1 MKSKTLRDYVED
13 GRYTIVASSCSTAKE
28 IQRLYP
34 KAIVT
39 HGRAD
44 GIGGKK
50 ILIDTSVSKQPTVLG
65 ALPQFKTE
73 DIAIETFTYDF
84 IHNIIDTEISE
95 SKEIDNEHFY
105 RNKKW
110 IKKKNRI
117 LRQYQYECQ
126 ESKRYGLSVKAE
138 MVHHI
143 YPRKEYPELAYVDW
157 NLLPLTHQ
165 RHNTFHDR
173 ENNKIIGEG
182 LYWQRKRRKEFEK
195 WKSECLKP
203 PSF

>member
-44 GIGGKK
+44 GIGGEK
-50 ILIDTSVSKQPTVLG
+50 ILIDTSVSKQPAVLG

-84 IHNIIDTEISE
+84 IHNIIDTEI
-95 SKEIDNEHFY
+95 NY
-105 RNKKW
+105 
-110 IKKKNRI
+110 
-117 LRQYQYECQ
+117 
-126 ESKRYGLSVKAE
+126 
-138 MVHHI
+138 
-143 YPRKEYPELAYVDW
+143 
-157 NLLPLTHQ
+157 
-165 RHNTFHDR
+165 
-173 ENNKIIGEG
+173 
-182 LYWQRKRRKEFEK
+182 
-195 WKSECLKP
+195 
-203 PSF
+203 